1 MQRMQAPC
9 VYMSMN
15 TQMHAHAHMHNM
27 CTYVHT
33 CALTYLCTHINGY
46 IYKCTHTHTHTYKH
60 THTHTYTCTY
70 EHTHAHTNLLL
81 LLADNLPAAVRKGP
95 SGVGKLPA
103 AIGQ

>member
-1 MQRMQAPC
+1 MYLQRMQAPC

-15 TQMHAHAHMHNM
+15 TQMHAHAHMH
-27 CTYVHT
+27 T

-46 IYKCTHTHTHTYKH
+46 IYKC
-60 THTHTYTCTY
+60 
-70 EHTHAHTNLLL
+70 TNLLL

>member
-1 MQRMQAPC
+1 MYLQRMQAPC

-46 IYKCTHTHTHTYKH
+46 IYKCT
-60 THTHTYTCTY
+60 
-70 EHTHAHTNLLL
+70 NLLL